1 MLMILNKHSNKRH
14 TFYKGHHYIDY
25 VMKVNINFKFRRIVL
40 SYLVSRYTTQLLGY
54 RVILKA
60 MDGAMKYLYRLQKR
74 SSTYYFKI
82 ATMSLRKQRSM
93 TITFRE

>member
-25 VMKVNINFKFRRIVL
+25 VMTI
-40 SYLVSRYTTQLLGY
+40 TTQLLGY